1 MVRSSMGLICL
12 LAMISLASAA
22 RATDFVLSE
31 GILSDAE
38 FYQLVS
44 CGAAPRGAC
53 RDQPIKWPAD
63 KRQNLTIGIAQRDAG
78 FPSRTARFVLLGLRN
93 AVRQLNRIGADVR
106 LNEVTAG
113 SAADILIYLQDIP
126 EGGRIEGTGL
136 RGLDG
141 VAIEIG
147 RFHVLWDRNREI
159 TRAGIVLSRDLNPR
173 HAASVILEEIVQ
185 SLGLIW
191 DIRNPAYRDRSIFD
205 EDSNRVTALRGQDI
219 IALRQHYPG
228 GQR

>member
-1 MVRSSMGLICL
+1 MAMV
-12 LAMISLASAA
+12 AMASPA
-22 RATDFVLSE
+22 RALDFVRSE

-53 RDQPIKWPAD
+53 RDQPIKWPAA
-63 KRQNLTIGIAQRDAG
+63 KRQNLTLSIAQRDAG
-78 FPSRTARFVLLGLRN
+78 FPSRTARSVLLGLRN
-93 AVRQLNRIGADVR
+93 AVRQINRIGADVQ
-106 LNEVTAG
+106 LVEASAG
-113 SAADILIYLQDIP
+113 SAADILIYLQDTP
-126 EGGRIEGTGL
+126 EGGQIEGTGL

-141 VAIEIG
+141 VTIEIG
-147 RFHVLWDRNREI
+147 RFHVLWDHNREI
-159 TRAGIVLSRDLNPR
+159 TRAGIVLSRDLDPR
-173 HAASVILEEIVQ
+173 DAASVILEEIVQ

-191 DIRNPAYRDRSIFD
+191 DIRNPAYRNRSIFD

-228 GQR
+228 RQR

>member
-1 MVRSSMGLICL
+1 MVA
-12 LAMISLASAA
+12 LAGPV
-22 RATDFVLSE
+22 RAQDFVASQ

-38 FYQLVS
+38 FYRLVS
-44 CGAAPRGAC
+44 CGAPPRGAC
-53 RDQPIKWPAD
+53 REQPIKWPAA
-63 KRQNLTIGIAQRDAG
+63 KRQNLTIGFAQRDAG
-78 FPSRTARFVLLGLRN
+78 FPSRTVRSVLLGLRN
-93 AVRQLNRIGADVR
+93 AIRQVNRVGADVR
-106 LNEVTAG
+106 LTEVSAG
-113 SAADILIYLQDIP
+113 SNADILIYLQDIP
-126 EGGRIEGTGL
+126 EGGRIDGTGL

-141 VAIEIG
+141 LTIEIG

-159 TRAGIVLSRDLNPR
+159 TRAAIVLSRDLAPR
-173 HAASVILEEIVQ
+173 DAASVILEEVVQ

-191 DIRNPAYRDRSIFD
+191 DIRNPAYSNASIFD